1 VKKIIEQPPNYQ
13 YFDVTMQPKL
23 APLLFLTRCT
33 YLLSLGNHVLE
44 KDFCKIKVRHTL
56 KRKNWFFDFFFS
68 NNKLLSNKKLANYL
82 RKSKKL
88 IFLNNICLTSI
99 LQNFN

>member
-1 VKKIIEQPPNYQ
+1 
-13 YFDVTMQPKL
+13 
-23 APLLFLTRCT
+23 
-33 YLLSLGNHVLE
+33 VLE

-56 KRKNWFFDFFFS
+56 KKLFFDFFFS

-88 IFLNNICLTSI
+88 IFLNNICLTLI